1 MLVFGSLSYFH
12 IVVDLYAEDYIG
24 MGLGSGLGLCAADYY
39 CCDDIVGLVVG
50 LGVNGER
57 LLGMGCGSLGM
68 EVGGMG
74 NEGSDWSCEG

>member
-1 MLVFGSLSYFH
+1 MLVSGSLSYFH
-12 IVVDLYAEDYIG
+12 IVVDLYDEDYIG
-24 MGLGSGLGLCAADYY
+24 RGLGLESGLGLCAADEH

-74 NEGSDWSCEG
+74 NEGSD

>member
-1 MLVFGSLSYFH
+1 MLVCGSLSYFH
-12 IVVDLYAEDYIG
+12 IVVGLYAEDYIG
-24 MGLGSGLGLCAADYY
+24 RGLESGLGLCAVDEH
-39 CCDDIVGLVVG
+39 CCDDIVGLVVR
-50 LGVNGER
+50 LGVNEGR